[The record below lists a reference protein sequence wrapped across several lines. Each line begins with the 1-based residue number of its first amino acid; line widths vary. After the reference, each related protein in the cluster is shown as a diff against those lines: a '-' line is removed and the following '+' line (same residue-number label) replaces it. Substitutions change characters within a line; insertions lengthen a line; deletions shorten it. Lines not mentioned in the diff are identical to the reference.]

1 MTPQELDVALK
12 EIRRTRNLL
21 VFLGFMPIMYLLVTG
36 ISIMMMSSGDVDFD
50 MSMRIETMSW
60 IIITLVVSVVLLFN
74 IFRPNRYIIRLAKV
88 GLKCYAI
95 GFLLFFVYSV
105 IILIDIL
112 GPIEIR
118 PIEIRFIEK
127 ILLLVI
133 GFAIYG
139 GLATFIVNVKV
150 DLYQKITHGLFY
162 VILLLTIV
170 GVDMPIGVTAISIL
184 AYPILSSYFAVKWAG
199 KEFFAV
205 MNGKNNEN

>member
-21 VFLGFMPIMYLLVTG
+21 IFLGFMPIMYLLVTG

-95 GFLLFFVYSV
+95 GFLLFLVYLVMS
-105 IILIDIL
+105 LIDIL
-112 GPIEIR
+112 GYIEIR
-118 PIEIRFIEK
+118 SIEK

-170 GVDMPIGVTAISIL
+170 DLKMAIGVMGISIL

>member
-21 VFLGFMPIMYLLVTG
+21 IFIGFMPIIYLLVTG
-36 ISIMMMSSGDVDFD
+36 ISIMMMMSSGDVDFD
-50 MSMRIETMSW
+50 MSMRIETISW

-112 GPIEIR
+112 G

>member
-12 EIRRTRNLL
+12 EIRRTRNVLI
-21 VFLGFMPIMYLLVTG
+21 FLGFMPIMYLLVTG

-95 GFLLFFVYSV
+95 GFLLFLVYLVMS
-105 IILIDIL
+105 LIDIL
-112 GPIEIR
+112 GYIEIR
-118 PIEIRFIEK
+118 SIEK

-170 GVDMPIGVTAISIL
+170 DLKMAIGVMGISIL

>member
-12 EIRRTRNLL
+12 EIRRTRTLL
-21 VFLGFMPIMYLLVTG
+21 IFLGFMPIMYLLVTG

-95 GFLLFFVYSV
+95 GFLLFLVYLVMS
-105 IILIDIL
+105 LIDIL
-112 GPIEIR
+112 GYIEIR
-118 PIEIRFIEK
+118 SIEK

-170 GVDMPIGVTAISIL
+170 DLKMAIGVMGISIL

>member
-1 MTPQELDVALK
+1 MTPQELNIVLK
-12 EIRRTRNLL
+12 EIRRTRNL
-21 VFLGFMPIMYLLVTG
+21 FIFMGFIPMIYLLASGV
-36 ISIMMMSSGDVDFD
+36 SMMIMSSGDVDFD

-95 GFLLFFVYSV
+95 GFLLFLVYLVMS
-105 IILIDIL
+105 LIDIL
-112 GPIEIR
+112 GYIEIR
-118 PIEIRFIEK
+118 SIEK

-170 GVDMPIGVTAISIL
+170 DLKMAIGVMGISIL

-199 KEFFAV
+199 KEFFAF
-205 MNGKNNEN
+205 MNSKNNEN

>member
-21 VFLGFMPIMYLLVTG
+21 IFIGFMPIIYLLVTG

-88 GLKCYAI
+88 GLKCFAI
-95 GFLLFFVYSV
+95 GFLLFLVYLVMS
-105 IILIDIL
+105 LIDIL
-112 GPIEIR
+112 GYIEIR
-118 PIEIRFIEK
+118 SIEK

-170 GVDMPIGVTAISIL
+170 DLKMAIGVMGISIL